1 MTLQET
7 LDEIAE
13 ALGYEYGTW
22 GWQKQ
27 AGDKFQV
34 ALRHPV
40 PATLDAIAALMPKGW
55 HVTITLFPSGDVTC
69 DALHLQRGIPV
80 GAFAAPT
87 MLESFAALLLAV
99 LRHEKAD
106 K

>member
-1 MTLQET
+1 MTLDET
-7 LDEIAE
+7 RDEIAE

-40 PATLDAIAALMPKGW
+40 PATLDGVASMMPPHWYLRIRHTTRGWNVEARHRDNRWVSSNRKGDDELAAR
-55 HVTITLFPSGDVTC
+55 TRI
-69 DALHLQRGIPV
+69 
-80 GAFAAPT
+80 
-87 MLESFAALLLAV
+87 LLAV
-99 LRHEKAD
+99 LRHEKGA

>member
-55 HVTITLFPSGDVTC
+55 TWNLSKDTTDQLVYC
-69 DALHLQRGIPV
+69 W
-80 GAFAAPT
+80 AFTGGHADIVISNGT
-87 MLESFAALLLAV
+87 TELESFAALLLAV

>member
-1 MTLQET
+1 MTLDET
-7 LDEIAE
+7 RDEIAE

-40 PATLDAIAALMPKGW
+40 PATLDAIAALWPKGY
-55 HVTITLFPSGDVTC
+55 S
-69 DALHLQRGIPV
+69 LHLWKKPDGSVEMFASV
-80 GAFAAPT
+80 GSESGQWKCGSNL
-87 MLESFAALLLAV
+87 LETWASLLLAV
-99 LRHEKAD
+99 LRHEKGAE
-106 K
+106 